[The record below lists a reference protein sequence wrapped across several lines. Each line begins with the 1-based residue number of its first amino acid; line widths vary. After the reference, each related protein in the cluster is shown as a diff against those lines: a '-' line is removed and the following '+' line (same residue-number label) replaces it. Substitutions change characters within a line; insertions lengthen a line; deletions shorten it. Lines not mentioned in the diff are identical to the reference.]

1 MADMARSGCQGVAQ
15 MTEAERLEWGKR
27 FLRIW
32 ERFAKNE
39 EAPGK

>member
-1 MADMARSGCQGVAQ
+1 MAHMARRSAEGVAE

-32 ERFAKNE
+32 ERLAENT
-39 EAPGK
+39 EASGK